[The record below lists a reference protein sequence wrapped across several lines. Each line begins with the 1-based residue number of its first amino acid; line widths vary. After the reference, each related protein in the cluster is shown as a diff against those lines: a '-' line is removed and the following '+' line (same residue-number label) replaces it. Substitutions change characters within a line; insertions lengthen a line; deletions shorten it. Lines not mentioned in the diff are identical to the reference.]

1 MSTRAPPEIAACAAR
16 ARRRPHQCL
25 QFAQPPLRPGGVSLT
40 ADTRS
45 RAIAWRLPAATWST
59 TAVGSSYMDYRD
71 SGFWVKDF
79 QAEVWLYLL
88 AQEAATV
95 PDAPVWLTEA
105 GADWQV
111 QATAGFMGFVSS
123 CLDERLGTH
132 AERVAAV
139 LDLSHRVL
147 HRLDAWSPAIPK

>member
-1 MSTRAPPEIAACAAR
+1 
-16 ARRRPHQCL
+16 
-25 QFAQPPLRPGGVSLT
+25 
-40 ADTRS
+40 
-45 RAIAWRLPAATWST
+45 
-59 TAVGSSYMDYRD
+59 MDYRD

-147 HRLDAWSPAIPK
+147 HRLDAWSPAIPKNLVNSFGTGGQCDSFGTDLPTGPLLECGRAFVALLRGEIPPDFKGWASEIPNG

>member
-1 MSTRAPPEIAACAAR
+1 
-16 ARRRPHQCL
+16 
-25 QFAQPPLRPGGVSLT
+25 
-40 ADTRS
+40 
-45 RAIAWRLPAATWST
+45 
-59 TAVGSSYMDYRD
+59 MDYRD

-105 GADWQV
+105 REDWQV
-111 QATAGFMGFVSS
+111 QATAGFTGFVSS

-132 AERVAAV
+132 AERVAVV
-139 LDLSHRVL
+139 LDLSQRVL
-147 HRLDAWSPAIPK
+147 HRLDRWTPAIPKDVVNSFGTGGQSDSFGADLPTRPLLECGRAFVSLLRGEIPPDFKGWASEIPNGQLDA